1 MFVKRKQRNDAVLV
15 EWSKQMDPKLQIETG
30 SDLEK
35 QLKMLDFS
43 REDFAIAQVL
53 KPYIEAENQF
63 VVEGFY
69 KNLEY
74 NQDLIKII
82 EKNSS
87 IERLKKTLRT
97 HIVEMFSGE
106 MNDSFIKRRKIIAH
120 IHVRIGLTQKWYIAS
135 FQKLFDGLID
145 IVQKNFEN
153 TADQILAIKVINK
166 LLNLEQQIVLEA
178 YDEEVMRI
186 KDQDVQTKMNIVQT
200 LEENSTELATLAEE
214 TTASIEEMIAQVNVI
229 TSNSKAGTQFA
240 EEAKE
245 AAGEG
250 KSRLTVMNQSLE
262 NMQQSTTKVN
272 EDMAN
277 LENTSTQIKDIIE
290 IVKSI
295 ADQTNLLALNASIEA
310 ARAGEHGRGFA
321 VVAEEVR
328 KLAEQ
333 TGNSVT
339 NVTELVTLTNE
350 QIFNSASSLQE
361 VQQFL
366 TNVKGQMAN
375 TEVAFQKIDNT
386 MDKTKNSNETI
397 QTDLEV
403 FEQGIEAIEQSAV
416 TISGSADNLNK
427 MMEECLL

>member
-1 MFVKRKQRNDAVLV
+1 MFVRRKQKNNAVLA
-15 EWSKQMDPKLQIETG
+15 EWSKQMDPKLEIETG

-43 REDFAIAQVL
+43 MEDFAIAQVL
-53 KPYIEAENQF
+53 KPYVEAENQLIIDQ
-63 VVEGFY
+63 FY

-74 NQDLIKII
+74 NQGLIEII

-97 HIVEMFSGE
+97 HIVEMFSGV
-106 MNDSFIKRRKIIAH
+106 MNDSFIERRKIIAH
-120 IHVRIGLTQKWYIAS
+120 IHVKIGLTQKWYIAS
-135 FQKLFDGLID
+135 FQKLFEGLAD
-145 IVQKNFEN
+145 IVQNNFEN
-153 TADQILAIKVINK
+153 ASDQILAIKVINK

-214 TTASIEEMIAQVNVI
+214 TMASIEEMIAQVNVI
-229 TSNSKAGTQFA
+229 TGNSKMGTAYA

-245 AAGEG
+245 AAAKG

-277 LENTSTQIKDIIE
+277 LEITSTQIKDIIE

-333 TGNSVT
+333 TGKSVT
-339 NVTELVTLTNE
+339 NVTELVTVTNE

-366 TNVKGQMAN
+366 TNVKEQMAS
-375 TEVAFQKIDNT
+375 TEAAFQKIDGT
-386 MDKTKNSNETI
+386 MDKTKTSNKTI

-403 FEQGIEAIEQSAV
+403 FEQGIEGIEQSAV
-416 TISGSADNLNK
+416 TISGSAESLNK
-427 MMEECLL
+427 MMEELLV

>member
-1 MFVKRKQRNDAVLV
+1 MFVRKKQKNNAVLV
-15 EWSKQMDPKLQIETG
+15 EMSNQMDPKLQIETG

-53 KPYIEAENQF
+53 RPYIEADNQL
-63 VVEGFY
+63 VVDGFY

-74 NQDLIKII
+74 NPGLIEII

-120 IHVRIGLTQKWYIAS
+120 IHVKIGLTQKWYIAS
-135 FQKLFDGLID
+135 FQKLFDGLVN

-186 KDQDVQTKMNIVQT
+186 KDQDVQAKMNMVQT

-214 TTASIEEMIAQVNVI
+214 TTASIEEMIAQVNII
-229 TSNSKAGTQFA
+229 TMSSKAGTEFA

-245 AAGEG
+245 AAAEG

-262 NMQQSTTKVN
+262 NMQKSTTKVN

-290 IVKSI
+290 MVKSI

-339 NVTELVTLTNE
+339 NVTDLVTLTNE

-366 TNVKGQMAN
+366 TNVKEQMAS
-375 TEVAFQKIDNT
+375 TEAAFQKIDDT
-386 MDKTKNSNETI
+386 MDKSKSSNETI
-397 QTDLEV
+397 QGDLEV
-403 FEQGIEAIEQSAV
+403 FEQGIEGIEQSAV
-416 TISGSADNLNK
+416 TISVSAENLNQ
-427 MMEECLL
+427 MMEECLV

>member
-1 MFVKRKQRNDAVLV
+1 MFVRKKQKNNAVLV
-15 EWSKQMDPKLQIETG
+15 EMSNQMDPKLQIETG

-53 KPYIEAENQF
+53 RPYIEADNQL
-63 VVEGFY
+63 VVDGFY

-74 NQDLIKII
+74 NPGLIEII

-120 IHVRIGLTQKWYIAS
+120 IHVKIGLTQKWYIAS
-135 FQKLFDGLID
+135 FQKLFDGLVN

-186 KDQDVQTKMNIVQT
+186 KDQDVQAKMNMVQT

-229 TSNSKAGTQFA
+229 TTSSKAGTEFA

-245 AAGEG
+245 AAAEG

-262 NMQQSTTKVN
+262 NMQKSTTKVN

-290 IVKSI
+290 MVKSI

-339 NVTELVTLTNE
+339 NVTDLVTLTNE

-366 TNVKGQMAN
+366 TNVKEQMAS
-375 TEVAFQKIDNT
+375 TEAAFQKIDVT
-386 MDKTKNSNETI
+386 MDKTKSSNETI
-397 QTDLEV
+397 QGDLEV
-403 FEQGIEAIEQSAV
+403 FEQGIEGIEQSAV
-416 TISGSADNLNK
+416 TISVSAENLNQ
-427 MMEECLL
+427 MMEECLV

>member
-186 KDQDVQTKMNIVQT
+186 KDQDVQTKMNMVQT

-245 AAGEG
+245 AAAEG

-375 TEVAFQKIDNT
+375 TEAAFQKIDNT